1 MVFKA
6 QSKGYWGH
14 ANILITNISNGSYED
29 VKKHTCLI
37 EGKLFQSVPNILSG
51 KINKSNMQN
60 TRNALYIRCAARG
73 VFKEGKFVLYPS
85 LWSILIGHWLFYRM
99 ILSLN
104 WILTSRNWI
113 RNTHYANHA
122 KTLLIIIWR
131 HKPWISKHSYWT
143 VTFNSPS
150 LLQQRCVYL

>member
-1 MVFKA
+1 MVDWK
-6 QSKGYWGH
+6 QTIW
-14 ANILITNISNGSYED
+14 
-29 VKKHTCLI
+29 
-37 EGKLFQSVPNILSG
+37 
-51 KINKSNMQN
+51 
-60 TRNALYIRCAARG
+60 RCAQYSFWNDKQVKDAKYQRCKELYLYLPIYIICPARG
-73 VFKEGKFVLYPS
+73 VFKGCNFIYFKVVLYPS
-85 LWSILIGHWLFYRM
+85 IWSILIGHWLFYSV

-113 RNTHYANHA
+113 RNTNYANHA

-131 HKPWISKHSYWT
+131 HKPLISKHSYWT